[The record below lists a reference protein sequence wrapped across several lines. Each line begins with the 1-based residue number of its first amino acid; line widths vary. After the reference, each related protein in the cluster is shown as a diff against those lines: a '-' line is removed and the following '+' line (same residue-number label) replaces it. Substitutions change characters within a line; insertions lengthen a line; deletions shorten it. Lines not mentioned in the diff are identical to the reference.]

1 MVGYRGLLFLCKKRN
16 VEGCIIQRYYARLYG
31 CNYISPLRAHKSRRA
46 NAFDYFD
53 PSNGY
58 LKLKDGVISGT
69 AGTDG
74 VREGLKYIAG
84 LYADGLIDPA
94 ALTQDES
101 QLSALGTKEEV
112 ICGTA
117 ACGHIGMFVDIND
130 IQRSAAYDNLLP
142 LEGPDGYRGIDQD

>member
-1 MVGYRGLLFLCKKRN
+1 M
-16 VEGCIIQRYYARLYG
+16 
-31 CNYISPLRAHKSRRA
+31 H
-46 NAFDYFD
+46 FDYFD

-117 ACGHIGMFVDIND
+117 ACGHIGMFV
-130 IQRSAAYDNLLP
+130 
-142 LEGPDGYRGIDQD
+142 GYQ